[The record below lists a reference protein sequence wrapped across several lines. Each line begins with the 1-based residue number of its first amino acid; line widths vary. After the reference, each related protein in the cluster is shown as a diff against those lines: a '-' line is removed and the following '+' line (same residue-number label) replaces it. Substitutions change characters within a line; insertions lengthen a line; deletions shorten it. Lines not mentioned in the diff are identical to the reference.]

1 MGHVSPMGGVMRR
14 MFAGILIVVCVF
26 MLSSVLF
33 AENQMGISDKYR
45 VNFVEKVR
53 VADTVLPKGDYEIRH
68 VMEGSDHIMIFR
80 QLNTKK
86 PVEVRAKCTLVPL
99 TDKARGDQRIYLL
112 NAANERVLS
121 ELIFKGDHAKHGF

>member
-1 MGHVSPMGGVMRR
+1 
-14 MFAGILIVVCVF
+14 
-26 MLSSVLF
+26 
-33 AENQMGISDKYR
+33 MGISDKYR

-112 NAANERVLS
+112 NAANERALS

>member
-1 MGHVSPMGGVMRR
+1 MRR

-121 ELIFKGDHAKHGF
+121 ELIFKGDHAKHVF